1 MMLEVRNPVRP
12 VGRPSAGEALILQKH
27 YIWKGA
33 RQQDLAQ
40 VNSDELL
47 EMRTG
52 GPMMP
57 APSGV

>member
-1 MMLEVRNPVRP
+1 MLEVRNPVRP
-12 VGRPSAGEALILQKH
+12 AGRPSAGGALILQKR

-33 RQQDLAQ
+33 QQQDLAQ
-40 VNSDELL
+40 VSSDELL

-52 GPMMP
+52 GPMML

>member
-1 MMLEVRNPVRP
+1 
-12 VGRPSAGEALILQKH
+12 LILQKR

-33 RQQDLAQ
+33 QQQDLAQ
-40 VNSDELL
+40 VSSDELL

-52 GPMMP
+52 GPMML